1 MTVKDARKSLE
12 RLAQQQSRAAIAAL
26 AAVMADES
34 APPAARITA
43 ANTLLQW
50 GFGKPNAGQK
60 EDAPAEKSEQIVRLC
75 WGNE

>member
-1 MTVKDARKSLE
+1 MTAKDARKSLE
-12 RLAQQQSRAAIAAL
+12 NLAQQQHKAAIAAL

-50 GFGKPNAGQK
+50 GFGKPTVAPK
-60 EDAPAEKSEQIVRLC
+60 EETAAEKSEQIVRLY